1 MKRLLLVVGALLFL
15 LNVPVVFAADS
26 VTVNLSSENNS
37 GESGTATL
45 TAMGNQTQ
53 VVVKLSGA
61 PATAQPAHIHE
72 GQCGPTLNPVPKF
85 PLADVTN
92 GASTTTVNAKLADLT
107 TGGFAINVHKS
118 AADLTTYV
126 ACGNIPT
133 AAASAMAMPSAAPQT
148 GGGFGGTYG
157 QTPWSAVVALV
168 GGVAALGLTL
178 RRRTAR

>member
-15 LNVPVVFAADS
+15 LNVPAVFAADS
-26 VTVNLSSENNS
+26 VTVSLHPENSS
-37 GESGTATL
+37 GESGTVTL
-45 TAMGNQTQ
+45 TALGDQTR
-53 VVVKLSGA
+53 VVVRLSGA
-61 PATAQPAHIHE
+61 PATAQPAHIHQ

-118 AADLTTYV
+118 ATDLTTYV

-133 AAASAMAMPSAAPQT
+133 ATANAAPVPSAAPQT
-148 GGGFGGTYG
+148 GGGYG
-157 QTPWSAVVALV
+157 ATREQSPWGAVALV
-168 GGVAALGLTL
+168 AGVTTLGLLL
-178 RRRTAR
+178 RRRAAR